1 MKYKLITFLFF
12 ISGCT
17 NVNTFLEKK
26 QFDKAEKYC
35 LEKTGSARSECWIDT
50 GLYHERK
57 RSYEVARGYYFL
69 GESRKLE
76 NRASLKRGLELENSG
91 KKSEAAEYYLW
102 AGDKEKSKKLFISA
116 AQNAEREM
124 SYALAAFYYEK
135 AGQVAKSIE
144 MINSA
149 STDYMKY
156 GYFRIAASML
166 KKAGYAEKDI
176 YKALALGAF
185 RNHLPRLGE
194 SLMKA
199 PGFKGNDRMEI
210 LKKAFGEP
218 EKPAVRII
226 SRRRPVKPAIVTKP
240 KQFVFAPDV
249 IIEKYLSQKR
259 YKPALRFLEQY
270 DKTFI
275 NSFNRAIYPAAAKR
289 NYLAASLYNIYT
301 KKKQQSVNYLNQII
315 FSKSPVKER
324 TYGLLWLTYVQKTKV
339 KPTLGRLVKDK
350 QMSSIAKYILRL
362 QEKKDFKVNISFEQI
377 KGDAQGLDKIG
388 ATSFNLKQYFS
399 AKTLKKFTDSEALN
413 ADVIITVSTEP
424 VRTFDSASGAYFLH
438 LLRSITIRLPTLGIS
453 ESYRESVS
461 IKYNIKK
468 GKTIELSYDESA
480 ASKIKILNTWLAEYT
495 EKFLNRFFSL
505 NMRKLLREPIPQK
518 DHFLTDAPAL
528 KKKNNSDTDSE
539 EKPEPEK
546 VEKKNVKKKV
556 ELIDKAPSQTSA
568 PEKKNE
574 NEEEKSGIGL
584 NAELQVASAF
594 VFRGLNLYAKD
605 SQMDQH
611 MLLAPGITWSI
622 FETGLSI
629 GYWGAFQLTGSN
641 LKTNRQGGVNLESDF
656 YVNYEKE
663 IGKNKIK
670 GSLQTYLFFF
680 AEVPEMSM
688 PAYLEPSVAYARDF
702 NFLTAQMAIHYFIG
716 IQEEL
721 RPESYFYINPSLGK
735 SFKIAK
741 KESTLKFG
749 YGFKLF
755 KEGNTGMSNVHDVFL
770 SFEMNFPFGWW
781 YVKPSISAAWTN
793 IEGPDMKLTDGFVVW
808 GQVIIGGDK

>member
-1 MKYKLITFLFF
+1 MKLKLIIILFF

-35 LEKTGSARSECWIDT
+35 LEKSGSSRKECWIDT

-57 RSYEVARGYYFL
+57 RSYELARGYYFL

-76 NRASLKRGLELENSG
+76 SRASLKKAAELENSG
-91 KKSEAAEYYLW
+91 KKAEAAEYYLW
-102 AGDKEKSKKLFISA
+102 AGDKEKSKKLFINA
-116 AQNAEREM
+116 AQVAEREM
-124 SYALAAFYYEK
+124 AYALSAFYYEK

-156 GYFRIAASML
+156 GYYRIAASMM

-185 RNHLPRLGE
+185 RNHFPRLAE

-199 PGFKGNDRMEI
+199 GGIKGNDRIEI
-210 LKKAFGEP
+210 LKKAFSEP
-218 EKPAVRII
+218 EKPVVRIVTG
-226 SRRRPVKPAIVTKP
+226 RRPVRPAISVKP
-240 KQFVFAPDV
+240 KKFIFSPDT
-249 IIEKYLSQKR
+249 IIEKFLAQKR
-259 YKPALRFLEQY
+259 YKPALRLLEQY
-270 DKTFI
+270 DKTFV

-289 NYLAASLYNIYT
+289 HYLDASLYNIYT
-301 KKKQQSVNYLNQII
+301 KKKPQSVNYLNQIV

-324 TYGLLWLTYVQKTKV
+324 TYGLLWLTYVQKNKV
-339 KPTLGRLVKDK
+339 KPTVDRLVKDK
-350 QMSSIAKYILRL
+350 QMSAIAKYIKRLR
-362 QEKKDFKVNISFEQI
+362 EKKDFKVSISFEHI
-377 KGDAQGLDKIG
+377 KGDSQGLDKIG
-388 ATSFNLKQYFS
+388 ANSFNLKQYFS
-399 AKTLKKFTDSEALN
+399 DKTLKKFTDSEALN

-424 VRTFDSASGAYFLH
+424 VRTFDSASGSYYLH

-461 IKYNIKK
+461 IKYSIKK
-468 GKTIELSYDESA
+468 GKTIDLSFEESA
-480 ASKIKILNTWLAEYT
+480 ASKIKTLNTWLAEYT
-495 EKFLNRFFSL
+495 EKFLNRFFSF
-505 NMRKLLREPIPQK
+505 NMRKLYREPVPSK
-518 DHFLTDAPAL
+518 DHFLADAPVL
-528 KKKNNSDTDSE
+528 KKKAANEADSDD
-539 EKPEPEK
+539 KPEPEK
-546 VEKKNVKKKV
+546 VEKKNVKKAAQV
-556 ELIDKAPSQTSA
+556 DKAPSQIST

-584 NAELQVASAF
+584 NAELQIASAF

-611 MLLAPGITWSI
+611 MLVAPGITWSI

-641 LKTNRQGGVNLESDF
+641 RKTNRQMGVNLESDF

-670 GSLQTYLFFF
+670 GSMQTYLFFF
-680 AEVPEMSM
+680 AEIPEMSM
-688 PAYLEPSVAYARDF
+688 PAYLEPSIAYARDF
-702 NFLTAQMAIHYFIG
+702 NFITAQLAIHYFLG
-716 IQEEL
+716 LQEEI

-741 KESTLKFG
+741 KEAALKFG

-755 KEGNTGMSNVHDVFL
+755 KEGNTGMSNIHDVFL
-770 SFEMNFPFGWW
+770 SFEINFPFGWW

-793 IEGPDMKLTDGFVVW
+793 IEGPDTKLTDGFVVW
-808 GQVIIGGDK
+808 AQVIIGGDK